1 MRSAD
6 MTQSRVVRC
15 SGTTETMVIQ
25 NDRQGKPLFSVGI
38 HYVLLLTENGNG
50 DICVSDYAGKAVV
63 VVNASGELQFRY
75 QGNISPKSNYKSFEP
90 SKIAT
95 DVNQQILINDASND
109 IVHIIDKDGNF
120 LRYIE
125 YQCQGGLSIDPEH
138 NLIAGN
144 RKSGEIRIIRYL
156 Q

>member
-1 MRSAD
+1 
-6 MTQSRVVRC
+6 
-15 SGTTETMVIQ
+15 MVIP
-25 NDRQGKPLFSVGI
+25 NDRQAKPLFSVGVGS
-38 HYVLLLTENGNG
+38 VLHLTENGNG
-50 DICVSDYAGKAVV
+50 DICVADNAAKAVV
-63 VVNASGELQFRY
+63 VVNASGELRFKY
-75 QGNISPKSNYKSFEP
+75 PGNISPKPNYKSFEP
-90 SKIAT
+90 FKIAT

-109 IVHIIDKDGNF
+109 IVHVIDKDGNF

-125 YQCQGGLSIDPEH
+125 YPCTGGLSIDPDH